1 MKILDLGFVGSKP
14 SCFYSIRIIY
24 MSMTRVPTAIPG
36 LDELIEGGFI
46 ENDVILLTG
55 GPGAGKSTF
64 GIQFLYEGINKYAD
78 PAVYVT
84 LEESPVRIIRNMWR
98 HNWDL
103 ERSIKENKLRIIRAN
118 PIAYGRYIKES
129 AQTEGITDVES
140 ATVENLLKQIFKQVK
155 EIGARRL
162 FIDSITS
169 LKISS
174 DETTVR
180 YMIMEFIKNLENF
193 DCTVLIT
200 SEIHNNMGEFSVEE
214 YLSEGVIR
222 LHVTRVDGNRV
233 RAIEIVKMR
242 GVKHDEVLHPY
253 AITDEGIIV
262 YPSETIIGKETDVFD
277 SSFK

>member
-1 MKILDLGFVGSKP
+1 MP
-14 SCFYSIRIIY
+14 
-24 MSMTRVPTAIPG
+24 MTRVPTAISG

-46 ENDVILLTG
+46 ENDVILVTG

-64 GIQFLYEGINKYAD
+64 GIQFLYEGINKYGD
-78 PAVYVT
+78 PGVYVT
-84 LEESPVRIIRNMWR
+84 LEESPARIIRNMWR

-103 ERSIKENKLRIIRAN
+103 ERSIKDNKLRMIRAN

-155 EIGARRL
+155 EIGAKRL

-180 YMIMEFIKNLENF
+180 YMIMEFMKNLENF
-193 DCTVLIT
+193 DCTILIT
-200 SEIHNNMGEFSVEE
+200 SELHNNMNEFSVEE

-222 LHVTRVDGNRV
+222 LHVTRVGGNRV
-233 RAIEIVKMR
+233 HAIEIVKMR
-242 GVKHDEVLHPY
+242 GVKHDETLHPY
-253 AITDEGIIV
+253 AITDEGIVV
-262 YPSETIIGKETDVFD
+262 YPSEIIIGKEADVFD
-277 SSFK
+277 SSFI

>member
-1 MKILDLGFVGSKP
+1 
-14 SCFYSIRIIY
+14 
-24 MSMTRVPTAIPG
+24 MTRVPTAIPG

-64 GIQFLYEGINKYAD
+64 GIQFLYDGIKNYGD
-78 PAVYVT
+78 NGVYVT
-84 LEESPVRIIRNMWR
+84 LEESPARIIRNMWR

-103 ERSIKENKLRIIRAN
+103 ERPIKENKLRIIRAN

-129 AQTEGITDVES
+129 IQAEGITDVET
-140 ATVENLLKQIFKQVK
+140 ATVENLLKQIFAQVK
-155 EIGARRL
+155 EIGAKRL

-180 YMIMEFIKNLENF
+180 HMIMEFIKNLENF
-193 DCTVLIT
+193 DCTTLIT
-200 SEIHNNMGEFSVEE
+200 SELHSNVEEFSVEE

-222 LHVTRVDGNRV
+222 LHVSRVGGNRV
-233 RAIEIVKMR
+233 RAIEIIKMR
-242 GVKHDEVLHPY
+242 GVKHDEILHPY
-253 AITDEGIIV
+253 AITDEGIVV
-262 YPSETIIGKETDVFD
+262 YPSETVIGKEADVFE
-277 SSFK
+277 STFL